1 MSVPKCFRLS
11 TVLVILVF
19 CFNSIKGTQ
28 NCSEKFPNTPGLHC
42 SDRKEDRVSI
52 KLGYL
57 TSYKR
62 LYPRPKVV
70 GYAHQISGALSYA
83 IDEVN
88 QCACKFKLA
97 FNKSEDLKDTER
109 DESIATNSTI
119 DLLNSNKVAAFI
131 GPEGHICH
139 TSALIATVKN
149 KAMISYGYVFVL
161 FIGRTSCLIIL
172 LLLSCH
178 LLYCCH

>member
-1 MSVPKCFRLS
+1 MSVPKCFRPHRAW

-19 CFNSIKGTQ
+19 CFNSIKGTH
-28 NCSEKFPNTPGLHC
+28 NCSEKFPNTPGLDC
-42 SDRKEDRVSI
+42 SDHKEDRVSI

-57 TSYKR
+57 TSYKKF
-62 LYPRPKVV
+62 RPKVI

-97 FNKSEDLKDTER
+97 FNKSEDMRDTER
-109 DESIATNSTI
+109 DESIATNSTL
-119 DLLNSNKVAAFI
+119 DLLYNNKVAAFI

-149 KAMISYGYVFVL
+149 KAMISYG
-161 FIGRTSCLIIL
+161 
-172 LLLSCH
+172 
-178 LLYCCH
+178 

>member
-1 MSVPKCFRLS
+1 MSVPKCFRLY

-28 NCSEKFPNTPGLHC
+28 NCSEKFPNTPGLDC
-42 SDRKEDRVSI
+42 SDHKEDRVSI

-62 LYPRPKVV
+62 YPYKGTKKVI

-88 QCACKFKLA
+88 KCACNFKLV
-97 FNKSEDLKDTER
+97 FNKNEDMKDTQR
-109 DESIATNSTI
+109 DESITTNSTI
-119 DLLNSNKVAAFI
+119 DLLNNNKVAAFI

-139 TSALIATVKN
+139 TSALIASVKN
-149 KAMISYGYVFVL
+149 KAMISYGYVFWSFMGCV
-161 FIGRTSCLIIL
+161 
-172 LLLSCH
+172 
-178 LLYCCH
+178 